1 VLYKIYSKVLANR
14 LREILDEIIS
24 EERSVFVPG
33 RLITHNVLTAYECIH
48 STRKKK
54 GRQGWCAVKL
64 DMIKA
69 YDRVEWAYLQG
80 ILQKLGFGEQLVSLV
95 MRCVGT
101 VNFQIKVNGELM
113 QSCKPSRG
121 LRQGDPLSP

>member
-1 VLYKIYSKVLANR
+1 
-14 LREILDEIIS
+14 
-24 EERSVFVPG
+24 
-33 RLITHNVLTAYECIH
+33 
-48 STRKKK
+48 
-54 GRQGWCAVKL
+54 VKL

-113 QSCKPSRG
+113 QSFKPSRG
-121 LRQGDPLSP
+121 LRKGDPLSP